1 MDYENKQCL
10 LSSTTP
16 HFHDHHY
23 SSHEVLQIS
32 SGNEQSYRPERLS
45 GVGKID
51 DDDDEPSVDF
61 GARGKSSSH
70 SAQTAIKLQRRAQ
83 RRDEKRKTAE
93 TADRRFAKLWRGL
106 RQEELESPRYLQY
119 REKQR
124 QKARDRP
131 DEVKI
136 WPDDLEY
143 AFQLA
148 LRVVPPRGRKKETV
162 EYPLGYKEL
171 AEKVDKNWAEHDAKS
186 KLCGRN
192 ELVSSHIQVLREFMK
207 NKPGWLKHVNA
218 DMRPTVEGQAALK
231 NQVHLQN
238 LKLDNLRDDDFRLLV
253 QDPLGPRLH
262 SSALMCPPANAILGS
277 NAPGQGPVVNRIEFE
292 MFILSPAKEQTHR
305 YTSHQTEIGAAP
317 QALEE
322 ISDWRM
328 SFPLLEDYHE
338 RSQLDSDIILI
349 KSDID
354 LLNDYPEPKSTL
366 SIRFRV
372 NISGATGNDQWFTK
386 TNYYENNGQ
395 PVDMDKFCE
404 KNNLS
409 KTSSWDTPTVLRTP
423 GNASIQLEI
432 PLQSKWWV
440 QLFTNMAARKYGR
453 SHDPYLLQQEEDW
466 SRRYLQ
472 EMSIMQELRVRSEV
486 AGASTKQVAIILWKF
501 SQSPPGEAATTTWR
515 KLKPPPQRF
524 QVNSPAQSPKPPL
537 QYTMDLDSSLHTIAM
552 PQPIFAYA
560 GRFLHQSELLA
571 KDSERIVTESQ
582 SIGVSPSPA
591 LTPDYTTSFPS
602 STTTSFPP
610 SVTQGYLSHEDSL
623 ESGCYSQ
630 DNHSYRQGSFAS
642 QNSFNYSQKSFTA
655 YQEPRTYDEDLNHLP
670 GSLRLGSQD
679 AAYYAQQSL
688 DAIADFHPDEQ
699 YDDEV
704 CQDGFHHADLHAM
717 HDLSRGQVQL
727 SFQTQDL
734 SPNPH
739 PPPYLATPIN
749 FSHHEGLIQADAHP
763 NDHGFHQAD
772 HEDLAQADDDINE
785 HELHEASHKFSALP
799 NEPEI
804 IAADLPLDADLDF
817 SAWETHFTP
826 EELDALRS
834 HHDESNVQSD
844 LRHPYKKT
852 RGFDGHRGHVHT
864 ASDWTFVQTRK
875 HLHDTSVEQPG
886 NPAIHDQVAD
896 EEEEDGQNNHHHDRA
911 DDDFDFEEIYGP
923 ESQLAQSQ
931 AVEGQELSLDSGLV
945 PDYDDDDVHEDHL
958 L

>member
-1 MDYENKQCL
+1 MDYENKQYL

-16 HFHDHHY
+16 NFHDRHY

-45 GVGKID
+45 GVAKLED
-51 DDDDEPSVDF
+51 EDDEPSVDF
-61 GARGKSSSH
+61 RARGKTSSH
-70 SAQTAIKLQRRAQ
+70 SAQAAIKQQRRAQ

-93 TADRRFAKLWRGL
+93 TADKKFEDLWKGL

-131 DEVKI
+131 DEEKI

-143 AFQLA
+143 AFQLD
-148 LRVVPPRGRKKETV
+148 T
-162 EYPLGYKEL
+162 
-171 AEKVDKNWAEHDAKS
+171 
-186 KLCGRN
+186 
-192 ELVSSHIQVLREFMK
+192 
-207 NKPGWLKHVNA
+207 
-218 DMRPTVEGQAALK
+218 RPTAEGQTALK
-231 NQVHLQN
+231 SQIHLQN
-238 LKLDNLRDDDFRLLV
+238 LKLDNLRDDDFRLLIR
-253 QDPLGPRLH
+253 DPLAPRLH

-277 NAPGQGPVVNRIEFE
+277 NAPGQGLVVNRIEFE
-292 MFILSPAKEQTHR
+292 MFILSPTQEQTHR

-322 ISDWRM
+322 ISDWRV
-328 SFPLLEDYHE
+328 SFPLLEDYHV

-349 KSDID
+349 KSNID

-372 NISGATGNDQWFTK
+372 NISGATGNDQWFIK
-386 TNYYENNGQ
+386 TNYYKNNGQ

-423 GNASIQLEI
+423 GNPSIQLEI

-472 EMSIMQELRVRSEV
+472 EMSIMQELRVRSEN
-486 AGASTKQVAIILWKF
+486 AGASTKRVAIILWKF
-501 SQSPPGEAATTTWR
+501 SQSPHGEAATTTWR

-524 QVNSPAQSPKPPL
+524 KVNSPGQSPKPPL
-537 QYTMDLDSSLHTIAM
+537 QYSMDLDSSLHTIAM
-552 PQPIFAYA
+552 PQPVFAYA

-571 KDSERIVTESQ
+571 KDSERIVTDSQ

-610 SVTQGYLSHEDSL
+610 SVTQGYLSHEDSQ
-623 ESGCYSQ
+623 ESACYSQ

-642 QNSFNYSQKSFTA
+642 QNSFTFSQKSFTA

-670 GSLRLGSQD
+670 GSLRLEPQD
-679 AAYYAQQSL
+679 AAYYSQQSL

-699 YDDEV
+699 YDDEL
-704 CQDGFHHADLHAM
+704 CQDGFHHADLRAM
-717 HDLSRGQVQL
+717 HDLSGGQVQL

-749 FSHHEGLIQADAHP
+749 FSHHEGLVQADAQT

-772 HEDLAQADDDINE
+772 HEDLAPADANITE
-785 HELHEASHKFSALP
+785 HELHEASHNFSALP
-799 NEPEI
+799 DEPQI
-804 IAADLPLDADLDF
+804 MAADLPPDADLDF

-826 EELDALRS
+826 EELEALRS
-834 HHDESNVQSD
+834 HHDESNAQSE
-844 LRHPYKKT
+844 LRHPYSKT
-852 RGFDGHRGHVHT
+852 HGFDGHRGHVHT
-864 ASDWTFVQTRK
+864 ASDWTFVQTRE

-886 NPAIHDQVAD
+886 NPAMHGQIAD
-896 EEEEDGQNNHHHDRA
+896 EEDVGQNNHHLDGG
-911 DDDFDFEEIYGP
+911 DDNFDFEEIYGP
-923 ESQLAQSQ
+923 ESQHAESQ
-931 AVEGQELSLDSGLV
+931 AVEGQELGLGSRLV
-945 PDYDDDDVHEDHL
+945 PDYDDHDVHEDHL
-958 L
+958 